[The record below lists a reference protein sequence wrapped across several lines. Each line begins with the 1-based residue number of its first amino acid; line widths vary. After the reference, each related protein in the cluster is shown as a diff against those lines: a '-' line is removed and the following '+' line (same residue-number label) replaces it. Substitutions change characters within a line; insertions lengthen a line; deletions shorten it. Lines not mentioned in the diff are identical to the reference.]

1 MKTITREQIKDKLE
15 TINLPRFDL
24 IVAIA
29 NDGIKP
35 AEILKQKLNIP
46 IETIYLNYRD
56 KDNRPIRQEPELTKP
71 ISINLKNLKD
81 KNILIVDSISKTG
94 KTLNKAKEILK
105 ENNLK
110 TFVINGKADYSLFD
124 YEECIDWQF

>member
-1 MKTITREQIKDKLE
+1 MRTITRKQIESKLR

-35 AEILKQKLNIP
+35 AEILKKHLSIP
-46 IETIYLNYRD
+46 VETLYLNYRD
-56 KDNRPIRQEPELTKP
+56 ERNRPIRDEPELTRPFKE
-71 ISINLKNLKD
+71 IKD

-94 KTLNKAKEILK
+94 KTLEKAKHILK
-105 ENNLK
+105 NNSIK

-124 YEECIDWQF
+124 YEECIDWDW